1 MVAVVTGAGSG
12 IGLRCVEKL
21 LLRDYIVVAW
31 VKNKVD
37 EELMLADLALKNIR
51 VHRLYV
57 VHADFIDLSSV
68 TEATRETLEL
78 LGDLNSGL
86 DAFIN
91 CAGVFSGKNFTPH
104 AENEEQKI
112 VNLQAP
118 LVLLNSLSVELEK
131 RTNSRAIFVVADK
144 LKPKITPNK
153 VNTFTRAYYFSKTE
167 LARALTSL
175 AKKGTNYGILMV
187 SPRPSTTDFY
197 IKNTIG
203 LRQKMGFVRK
213 MFSLP
218 PEYTA
223 EQITILAT
231 RPEYANESGTLYR
244 DLRPVALPADF
255 FATHTLSQST
265 AESSQHE
272 LV

>member
-1 MVAVVTGAGSG
+1 
-12 IGLRCVEKL
+12 
-21 LLRDYIVVAW
+21 
-31 VKNKVD
+31 
-37 EELMLADLALKNIR
+37 
-51 VHRLYV
+51 
-57 VHADFIDLSSV
+57 
-68 TEATRETLEL
+68 
-78 LGDLNSGL
+78 
-86 DAFIN
+86 
-91 CAGVFSGKNFTPH
+91 
-104 AENEEQKI
+104 
-112 VNLQAP
+112 
-118 LVLLNSLSVELEK
+118 
-131 RTNSRAIFVVADK
+131 
-144 LKPKITPNK
+144 
-153 VNTFTRAYYFSKTE
+153 
-167 LARALTSL
+167 
-175 AKKGTNYGILMV
+175 MV

-244 DLRPVALPADF
+244 DLHPVALPADF
-255 FATHTLSQST
+255 FTTHTLSQSP